1 MAWSSSDKS
10 RLTAVLLCV
19 GGVYVVWHFFFG
31 VVAAIC
37 SEEVKGVFPSPDGRL
52 TATVYVRGCGAAA
65 HNITHVN
72 VRKTGVSNDAALS
85 GIIDSGKV
93 YTSEG
98 DPEMQVVWIDAGT
111 IRIEARKSANAPGV
125 SSNMQSSVVLS
136 VGDQ

>member
-10 RLTAVLLCV
+10 RITAALLCI
-19 GGVYVVWHFFFG
+19 GGVYLVWHFFFG
-31 VVAAIC
+31 AVAAIC
-37 SEEVKGVFPSPDGRL
+37 SEEVKGTFPSPDGRL

-72 VRKTGVSNDAALS
+72 VRKIGASNDAELS
-85 GIIDSGKV
+85 GIIDDGKV

-98 DPEMQVVWIDAGT
+98 DPEMQVLWIDANT
-111 IRIEARKSANAPGV
+111 IKVEARKSAAAPGV
-125 SSNMQSSVVLS
+125 SSNLQNSVVLS